1 MLNKL
6 RNVVY
11 ATMIGMCT
19 YQIGILV
26 NQNETKELVN
36 SYLIITESGEILG
49 YNIAILDDETLFD
62 YENQET

>member
-1 MLNKL
+1 MKNKL

-19 YQIGILV
+19 YQIGVLV

-62 YENQET
+62 YEN

>member
-1 MLNKL
+1 MKNNL

-62 YENQET
+62 YEN

>member
-6 RNVVY
+6 RNVIY

-49 YNIAILDDETLFD
+49 YNIAILDNETLFN
-62 YENQET
+62 YEN

>member
-11 ATMIGMCT
+11 ATIIGICT
-19 YQIGILV
+19 YQIGVLV

-49 YNIAILDDETLFD
+49 YNIAILDNETLFD
-62 YENQET
+62 YEN

>member
-19 YQIGILV
+19 YQIGRLV
-26 NQNETKELVN
+26 SQNETKELVN
-36 SYLIITESGEILG
+36 SYLITTESGEILG
-49 YNIAILDDETLFD
+49 YNIAILDNETLFD
-62 YENQET
+62 YEN

>member
-19 YQIGILV
+19 YQIGKLV
-26 NQNETKELVN
+26 SQNETKELVN
-36 SYLIITESGEILG
+36 SYLITTESGEILG
-49 YNIAILDDETLFD
+49 YNIAILDNETLFN
-62 YENQET
+62 YEN

>member
-36 SYLIITESGEILG
+36 SYLIVTESGEILG

-62 YENQET
+62 YEN

>member
-49 YNIAILDDETLFD
+49 YNIAILDNETLFD
-62 YENQET
+62 YEN

>member
-26 NQNETKELVN
+26 NQNQTKELVN

-49 YNIAILDDETLFD
+49 YNIAILDNETLFD
-62 YENQET
+62 YEN

>member
-19 YQIGILV
+19 YQIGKLV
-26 NQNETKELVN
+26 SQNETKELVN
-36 SYLIITESGEILG
+36 SYLITTESGEILG

-62 YENQET
+62 YEN

>member
-11 ATMIGMCT
+11 ATIIGMCT

-26 NQNETKELVN
+26 NQKETKELVN

-62 YENQET
+62 YEN

>member
-1 MLNKL
+1 MKNKL

-49 YNIAILDDETLFD
+49 YNIAILDDETLFN
-62 YENQET
+62 YEN

>member
-26 NQNETKELVN
+26 SQNETKELVN

-49 YNIAILDDETLFD
+49 YNIAILDNETLFD
-62 YENQET
+62 YEN

>member
-26 NQNETKELVN
+26 NQNETKKLVN

-62 YENQET
+62 YEN

>member
-36 SYLIITESGEILG
+36 SYLITTESGEILG

-62 YENQET
+62 YEN

>member
-19 YQIGILV
+19 YQIGTLV
-26 NQNETKELVN
+26 SQNETKELVN
-36 SYLIITESGEILG
+36 SYLITTESGEILG
-49 YNIAILDDETLFD
+49 YNIAILDNETLFN
-62 YENQET
+62 YEN

>member
-19 YQIGILV
+19 YQIGKLV
-26 NQNETKELVN
+26 SQNETKELVN

-62 YENQET
+62 YEN

>member
-19 YQIGILV
+19 YQIGKLV
-26 NQNETKELVN
+26 SQNETKELVN
-36 SYLIITESGEILG
+36 SYLITTESGEILG
-49 YNIAILDDETLFD
+49 YNIAILDNETLFD
-62 YENQET
+62 YEN

>member
-11 ATMIGMCT
+11 ATIIGMCT

-26 NQNETKELVN
+26 NKKETKELVN

-49 YNIAILDDETLFD
+49 YNIAILEDETLFD
-62 YENQET
+62 YEN

>member
-49 YNIAILDDETLFD
+49 YNIAILDDETLFN
-62 YENQET
+62 YEN

>member
-62 YENQET
+62 YEN

>member
-11 ATMIGMCT
+11 AIMIGMCT
-19 YQIGILV
+19 YQIGVLV
-26 NQNETKELVN
+26 NKKETKELVN

-62 YENQET
+62 YEN

>member
-19 YQIGILV
+19 YQIGRLV
-26 NQNETKELVN
+26 SQNETKELVN

-49 YNIAILDDETLFD
+49 YNIAILDNETLFD
-62 YENQET
+62 YEN

>member
-1 MLNKL
+1 MKNKL

-49 YNIAILDDETLFD
+49 YNIAILDNETLFD
-62 YENQET
+62 YEN

>member
-11 ATMIGMCT
+11 ATIIGTCI
-19 YQIGILV
+19 YQIGVLV

-62 YENQET
+62 YEN

>member
-19 YQIGILV
+19 YQIGRLV
-26 NQNETKELVN
+26 SQNETKELVN
-36 SYLIITESGEILG
+36 SYLIITGSGEILG
-49 YNIAILDDETLFD
+49 YNIAILDNETLFD
-62 YENQET
+62 YEN

>member
-36 SYLIITESGEILG
+36 SYLITTESGEILG
-49 YNIAILDDETLFD
+49 YNIAILDNETLFD
-62 YENQET
+62 YEN

>member
-1 MLNKL
+1 MKNKL

-62 YENQET
+62 YEN

>member
-19 YQIGILV
+19 YQIGRLV
-26 NQNETKELVN
+26 SQNETKELVN
-36 SYLIITESGEILG
+36 SYLITTESGEILG
-49 YNIAILDDETLFD
+49 YNIAILDNETLFN
-62 YENQET
+62 YEN

>member
-19 YQIGILV
+19 YQIGKLV

-62 YENQET
+62 YEN

>member
-19 YQIGILV
+19 YQIGVLV

-62 YENQET
+62 YEN

>member
-1 MLNKL
+1 MKNKL

-11 ATMIGMCT
+11 ATIIGICT
-19 YQIGILV
+19 YQIGVLV

-36 SYLIITESGEILG
+36 SYLITTESGEILG

-62 YENQET
+62 YEN

>member
-1 MLNKL
+1 MKNKL

-11 ATMIGMCT
+11 ATIIVICT
-19 YQIGILV
+19 YQIGVLV

-36 SYLIITESGEILG
+36 SYLIVTESGEILG

-62 YENQET
+62 YEN

>member
-26 NQNETKELVN
+26 NQNKTKELVN

-62 YENQET
+62 YEN